1 LPGPPH
7 RGRFIV
13 FEGGEGSGKSTQA
26 GRLAARLG
34 AVLTRE
40 PGGTVAG
47 EHIRALLLD
56 PTLPPMGPRTE
67 ALLMLA
73 ARAQH
78 VQEVIQ
84 PALVG
89 GRDVVCDRFA
99 GSTIAYQGYGRGLDP
114 AELEHLCLWA
124 AGGLEPDVVV
134 LLRVP
139 PAVAAARRVGRP
151 GADRIEAE
159 ADGFFARVEEGFST
173 LAGQDRRRWRVV
185 DGDGTVDQVAER
197 VLAALGP
204 DAWA

>member
-1 LPGPPH
+1 LPGPPR
-7 RGRFIV
+7 RGRLIV

-40 PGGTVAG
+40 PGGTVVG

-56 PTLPPMGPRTE
+56 PTLPPVGPRTE

-84 PALVG
+84 PALAG

-114 AELEHLCLWA
+114 AELERLCLWA

-139 PAVAAARRVGRP
+139 PAVAAARRVGRS

-159 ADGFFARVEEGFST
+159 ADGFFARVEEGFSA
-173 LAGQDRRRWRVV
+173 LADQDRRRWRVV
-185 DGDGTVDQVAER
+185 DGDGTVNQVAER

-204 DAWA
+204 DAAV